1 MNINNKELI
10 ILILALLSGIAVS
23 TITWNAIDVVKE
35 YQNAQR
41 LVTGSRI
48 AELTLRVGTE
58 LAYERGI
65 TATLL
70 AIKETNVSEA
80 KMRLQRQRQKVDAL
94 YMDIEAQ
101 MSQFTN
107 SDNNTELSAHMHRLD
122 QERSQLIL
130 RRAEIDIALQQNGS
144 HPEIRQRWISEVTS
158 HIAKVNDMRRALLA
172 PQRAEDFANHY
183 GQLIQESFQ
192 SHLEISGLQR
202 ALLGQVIAEQRPL
215 TQNELMQLYHQNHL
229 FEVIEEKLNGALKFF
244 PPSVEISEARQK
256 FVAHFH
262 VEYRKLRD
270 SIVAAGELGSD
281 YPIDSLTWF
290 QAATDAIESSISYS
304 KALNIQINHHIAS
317 VVDQA
322 NITVALLIAT
332 IILVAIIFAF
342 SYWLIVVRFIRP
354 MALLE
359 QAANTIAHGDL
370 EMSIQLDSKDEFGHF
385 ADTLDAMRLRLL
397 EDRQH
402 REQTEQ
408 ELRKLHNAMIY
419 SVSSIVITDV
429 EGIVEYVN
437 PCFETTTGFR
447 SDEIVGTKLNQLR
460 SEHTTD
466 KTYKEMWDRI
476 KSGAVWEGE
485 LQNRKKNGD
494 LFWEL
499 VSIAPVLNS
508 EGVVTHF
515 IGTHHDITERKSME
529 GRLNYLAYHDD
540 LTGLPNRIL
549 LSDRFHQDKAR
560 AKRNNEELALLILDL
575 DNFKAINDTL
585 GHNTGDQVLIEI
597 ATRLKGQAR
606 SGETVTRYGGDEFVI
621 ILTDISSKLELTVA
635 AKRIIDIISE
645 PIEQDGRTLHVT
657 CSVGVSI
664 WPDNGDDL
672 PSLLSHADAAMYL
685 AKDQGRDQFQF
696 YTDELNQKNQQR
708 MEMESELRGA
718 IERDELELHYQ
729 PQYDI
734 KLGIITGMEAL
745 LRWHHP
751 TLGTIPPTQ
760 FIPIAEET
768 GFILAIGQ
776 WVLERAVEQTI
787 KWQDMGYENLIISVN
802 VSVRQLEEPDFSLLL
817 RHILKKLP
825 LAPEKLELEVTETM
839 VMHDPKT
846 MIAILNEVKEVGVE
860 LALDDFG
867 TGHSSLAYLQ
877 RFPFD
882 KLKIDRSFIKNVD
895 NSEDSAAIAKTI
907 GAMARSLH
915 LDLIAEGV
923 ETQEQVDFLI
933 DCGCDAIQGFY
944 FSRPV
949 PAAEFEKLLA
959 NSAINSKN

>member
-1 MNINNKELI
+1 
-10 ILILALLSGIAVS
+10 
-23 TITWNAIDVVKE
+23 
-35 YQNAQR
+35 
-41 LVTGSRI
+41 
-48 AELTLRVGTE
+48 
-58 LAYERGI
+58 
-65 TATLL
+65 
-70 AIKETNVSEA
+70 
-80 KMRLQRQRQKVDAL
+80 
-94 YMDIEAQ
+94 
-101 MSQFTN
+101 
-107 SDNNTELSAHMHRLD
+107 
-122 QERSQLIL
+122 
-130 RRAEIDIALQQNGS
+130 
-144 HPEIRQRWISEVTS
+144 
-158 HIAKVNDMRRALLA
+158 
-172 PQRAEDFANHY
+172 
-183 GQLIQESFQ
+183 
-192 SHLEISGLQR
+192 
-202 ALLGQVIAEQRPL
+202 
-215 TQNELMQLYHQNHL
+215 
-229 FEVIEEKLNGALKFF
+229 
-244 PPSVEISEARQK
+244 
-256 FVAHFH
+256 
-262 VEYRKLRD
+262 
-270 SIVAAGELGSD
+270 
-281 YPIDSLTWF
+281 
-290 QAATDAIESSISYS
+290 
-304 KALNIQINHHIAS
+304 
-317 VVDQA
+317 
-322 NITVALLIAT
+322 
-332 IILVAIIFAF
+332 
-342 SYWLIVVRFIRP
+342 
-354 MALLE
+354 
-359 QAANTIAHGDL
+359 
-370 EMSIQLDSKDEFGHF
+370 
-385 ADTLDAMRLRLL
+385 
-397 EDRQH
+397 
-402 REQTEQ
+402 
-408 ELRKLHNAMIY
+408 
-419 SVSSIVITDV
+419 
-429 EGIVEYVN
+429 
-437 PCFETTTGFR
+437 
-447 SDEIVGTKLNQLR
+447 
-460 SEHTTD
+460 
-466 KTYKEMWDRI
+466 
-476 KSGAVWEGE
+476 
-485 LQNRKKNGD
+485 
-494 LFWEL
+494 
-499 VSIAPVLNS
+499 
-508 EGVVTHF
+508 
-515 IGTHHDITERKSME
+515 
-529 GRLNYLAYHDD
+529 
-540 LTGLPNRIL
+540 
-549 LSDRFHQDKAR
+549 
-560 AKRNNEELALLILDL
+560 
-575 DNFKAINDTL
+575 
-585 GHNTGDQVLIEI
+585 
-597 ATRLKGQAR
+597 
-606 SGETVTRYGGDEFVI
+606 
-621 ILTDISSKLELTVA
+621 
-635 AKRIIDIISE
+635 KRIIDIISE